1 MPLQIKVD
9 DKLCEVEILHQEE
22 NNLEIS
28 IDGRVYK
35 VDAERVGAGNY
46 SILHNNKSYNMDL
59 IQGHGSRHY
68 LVNMAYSTYDVN
80 IIDAQAR
87 YQESRNK
94 GQHTDD
100 HNVIISP
107 MPGKIIKVLVEEGD
121 AVKSSQPLVIIS
133 AMKMESEYK
142 AGVDGIVAKVNCKPG
157 DTVEANKPLIVLNA
171 SSEESTE

>member
-9 DKLCEVEILHQEE
+9 DKLCEVEILHQDE

-35 VDAERVGAGNY
+35 LDAERVGAGNY

-59 IQGHGSRHY
+59 IQGNGSRHY
-68 LVNMAYSTYDVN
+68 LVNMAYSTYDVH

-87 YQESRNK
+87 YLESRNK
-94 GQHTDD
+94 GQSADD
-100 HNVIISP
+100 HNVVVSP
-107 MPGKIIKVLVEEGD
+107 MPGKVVKVLVKEGD
-121 AVKSSQPLVIIS
+121 MVKSGQPLVVVS

-142 AGVDGIVAKVNCKPG
+142 AGVDGIIAKINCEAG
-157 DTVEANKPLIVLNA
+157 DTVEANKALIVIDMVGDVHV
-171 SSEESTE
+171 E